1 MLKQVILLIIFVF
14 MAIFVGKLVAKVK
27 LPAILGWLITG
38 MIIGPYALGFMSN
51 DMMNQPW
58 FHILINLGEVA
69 VGLMIGTEL
78 IWKDLKESGKQILV
92 ICFTEALGAFLVV
105 TFAFGLLF
113 IFMDI
118 PFYLAFIFGA
128 IALATAPAPSLSI
141 INEYKAKGPVTKTLI
156 PLAALDDVIG
166 LLVFFIVMG
175 IVTKLVS
182 HTSFPMYFVPLMI
195 LLPIVVGTIT
205 GFISGKA
212 LKKESNRKSTTI
224 IALSCILGT
233 AAVGIFINN
242 YILPSPVMNLMLVG
256 VTFSAVFSNMISKKR
271 LNQVMEAVNPIIAI
285 AMIIVILNL
294 GAPLDY
300 HLIIGAGLF
309 TAVYIISRAIGKIGG
324 SYFGAVTS
332 NAPDTVKKYLGLTLL
347 PHSGVSLIFTGI
359 AVSTLNGPAPEYAQI
374 IQGTIA
380 AAAVINEIFAV
391 ILAKQGFKYA
401 GELGESVEYKDKI
414 ITGN

>member
-51 DMMNQPW
+51 DMMSKPW

-105 TFAFGLLF
+105 TLAFGLLF
-113 IFMDI
+113 VFMDI

-166 LLVFFIVMG
+166 LLVFFIIMG

-182 HTSFPMYFVPLMI
+182 DTSFPMYFVPLMI
-195 LLPIVVGTIT
+195 LLPIVVGTIA

-212 LKKESNRKSTTI
+212 LKKESTKKSTTI

-233 AAVGIFINN
+233 AALGIFINN

-271 LNQVMEAVNPIIAI
+271 LSEVMEAVNPIIAI

-324 SYFGAVTS
+324 SYFGAVKS

-359 AVSTLNGPAPEYAQI
+359 AVNTLIGPAPEYAEI

-401 GELGESVEYKDKI
+401 GELGESVEYKDEI
-414 ITGN
+414 VTDN

>member
-1 MLKQVILLIIFVF
+1 
-14 MAIFVGKLVAKVK
+14 
-27 LPAILGWLITG
+27 
-38 MIIGPYALGFMSN
+38 
-51 DMMNQPW
+51 
-58 FHILINLGEVA
+58 
-69 VGLMIGTEL
+69 
-78 IWKDLKESGKQILV
+78 
-92 ICFTEALGAFLVV
+92 
-105 TFAFGLLF
+105 
-113 IFMDI
+113 
-118 PFYLAFIFGA
+118 
-128 IALATAPAPSLSI
+128 
-141 INEYKAKGPVTKTLI
+141 
-156 PLAALDDVIG
+156 
-166 LLVFFIVMG
+166 MG

-182 HTSFPMYFVPLMI
+182 DTSFPMYFVPLMI
-195 LLPIVVGTIT
+195 LLPIVVGTIA

-271 LNQVMEAVNPIIAI
+271 LSEVMEAVNPIIAI

-324 SYFGAVTS
+324 SYFGAVKS

-359 AVSTLNGPAPEYAQI
+359 AVNTLIGPAPEYAEI

-401 GELGESVEYKDKI
+401 GELGESVEYKDEI
-414 ITGN
+414 VTDN

>member
-14 MAIFVGKLVAKVK
+14 IAIFVGKLVAKVK

-51 DMMNQPW
+51 DMMNKPW
-58 FHILINLGEVA
+58 FHILINLGEVS

-92 ICFTEALGAFLVV
+92 ICFTEALGAFFVV
-105 TFAFGLLF
+105 TLAFGLLF

-182 HTSFPMYFVPLMI
+182 DTSFPMYFVPLMI
-195 LLPIVVGTIT
+195 LLPIVVGTIA

-271 LNQVMEAVNPIIAI
+271 LSEVMEAVNPIIAI

-324 SYFGAVTS
+324 SYFGAVKS

-359 AVSTLNGPAPEYAQI
+359 AVNTLIGPAPEYAEI

-401 GELGESVEYKDKI
+401 GELGESVEYKDEI
-414 ITGN
+414 VTDN

>member
-51 DMMNQPW
+51 DMMNKPW

-105 TFAFGLLF
+105 TLAFGLLF
-113 IFMDI
+113 VFMDI

-182 HTSFPMYFVPLMI
+182 DTSFPIYFVPLMI
-195 LLPIVVGTIT
+195 LLPIVVGTIA

-271 LNQVMEAVNPIIAI
+271 LSEVMEAVNPIIAI

-324 SYFGAVTS
+324 SYFGAVKS

-359 AVSTLNGPAPEYAQI
+359 AVNTLIGPAPEYAEI

-401 GELGESVEYKDKI
+401 GELGESVEYKDEI
-414 ITGN
+414 VTDN

>member
-51 DMMNQPW
+51 DMMNKPW

-105 TFAFGLLF
+105 TLAFGLLF

-182 HTSFPMYFVPLMI
+182 DTSFPMYFVPLMI
-195 LLPIVVGTIT
+195 LLPIVVGTIA

-212 LKKESNRKSTTI
+212 LKKESTKKSTTI

-233 AAVGIFINN
+233 AALGIFINN

-256 VTFSAVFSNMISKKR
+256 VTFSAVFSNMISKER
-271 LNQVMEAVNPIIAI
+271 LNEVMEAVNPIIAI
-285 AMIIVILNL
+285 AMIVVILNL

-324 SYFGAVTS
+324 SYFGAVKS
-332 NAPDTVKKYLGLTLL
+332 NAPDTIKKYLGLTLL

-359 AVSTLNGPAPEYAQI
+359 AVNTLIGPAPEYAEI

-401 GELGESVEYKDKI
+401 GELGESVEYKDEI
-414 ITGN
+414 VTDN